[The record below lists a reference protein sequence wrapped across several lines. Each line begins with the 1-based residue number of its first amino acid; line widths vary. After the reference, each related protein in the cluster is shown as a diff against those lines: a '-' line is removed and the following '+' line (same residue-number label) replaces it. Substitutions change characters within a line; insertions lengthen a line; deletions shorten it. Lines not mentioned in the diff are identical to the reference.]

1 MEKEDNSR
9 RRIKGA
15 RKEERKGGDGK
26 KVRCEEKQ
34 HIGRDRRREERKER
48 KRNFVVLAL
57 VNFVINGQESKQRTF
72 SNMTISHGTISGG
85 SEERKIGRK
94 DHEERDEE

>member
-1 MEKEDNSR
+1 MEKDDNSR

-15 RKEERKGGDGK
+15 RKRKSGKGRWKERSM
-26 KVRCEEKQ
+26 
-34 HIGRDRRREERKER
+34 RREIGGRKERKER
-48 KRNFVVLAL
+48 KEKFVVLAL
-57 VNFVINGQESKQRTF
+57 VNFVSNRQESKQRTF